1 MKAVLREGALLQII
15 KGSQIKNLLIQLKA
29 LERSKKKSPTQNHLT
44 EGNNWDKR
52 RKNRG
57 NTKNQWNKDFFEKM
71 NKISWLLAKWIQE
84 RKDKPNE

>member
-44 EGNNWDKR
+44 EGNN
-52 RKNRG
+52 
-57 NTKNQWNKDFFEKM
+57 
-71 NKISWLLAKWIQE
+71 
-84 RKDKPNE
+84 